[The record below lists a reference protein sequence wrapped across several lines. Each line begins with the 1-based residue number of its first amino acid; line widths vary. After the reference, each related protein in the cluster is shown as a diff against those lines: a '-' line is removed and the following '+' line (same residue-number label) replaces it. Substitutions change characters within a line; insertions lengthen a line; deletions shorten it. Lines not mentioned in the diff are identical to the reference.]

1 MFDAESDY
9 VVEEFVRPNKT
20 RIPLINDERA
30 DILGNFDDSKRKEI
44 ESGKIDASKSDN
56 FEENPFEDEESD
68 DDDEEDDNAA
78 SETSDKEQSEHLDV
92 NTDSEEP
99 NETATPETD
108 KAKKAKKSK
117 VKTEQGS
124 DGTNAPKDNSNSL
137 SDAQINAL
145 LRGSTK
151 KDRFVLYVTNLNYDT
166 TKFKLEE
173 FFAAAGAV
181 KSVRVPKTR
190 KSAFAFIEMA
200 DLNGF
205 KVCNN
210 LFI

>member
-44 ESGKIDASKSDN
+44 ESGKTDASHSGN
-56 FEENPFEDEESD
+56 FEENPFEDDESE
-68 DDDEEDDNAA
+68 DEEADEDDNDNAA
-78 SETSDKEQSEHLDV
+78 SETSDKEQSDNLDG

-99 NETATPETD
+99 NETAIPETD
-108 KAKKAKKSK
+108 KAKKPKKSK

-137 SDAQINAL
+137 SDAQITAL

-151 KDRFVLYVTNLNYDT
+151 KDRFVLYVTNLNYET
-166 TKFKLEE
+166 TKFQLEE
-173 FFAAAGAV
+173 FFATAGAV
-181 KSVRVPKTR
+181 
-190 KSAFAFIEMA
+190 
-200 DLNGF
+200 
-205 KVCNN
+205 
-210 LFI
+210 